1 MSFNYFGVDW
11 LAMVCTLCA
20 IYLLGDKKRAGFM
33 VMILGN
39 SCWIAVGYLSSS
51 LAMMIANV
59 VFLAMNLR
67 GHRRWSSR
75 EPGAVV

>member
-11 LAMVCTLCA
+11 FAMAFTLCA
-20 IYLLGDKKRAGFM
+20 IYLLGDKKRAGFV
-33 VMILGN
+33 VMICGN

-67 GHRRWSSR
+67 GYLRWSSQ
-75 EPGAVV
+75 EPDAAV

>member
-11 LAMVCTLCA
+11 FAMAFTLCA
-20 IYLLGDKKRAGFM
+20 IYLLGDKKRAGFV
-33 VMILGN
+33 VMICGN

-67 GHRRWSSR
+67 GYLRWSSQ
-75 EPGAVV
+75 EPDAGV

>member
-1 MSFNYFGVDW
+1 MSFNYLGVDW
-11 LAMVCTLCA
+11 FAMAFTLCA
-20 IYLLGDKKRAGFM
+20 IYLLGDKKRAGFV
-33 VMILGN
+33 VMICGN

-67 GHRRWSSR
+67 GYLRWSNQ
-75 EPGAVV
+75 EPDAAA

>member
-11 LAMVCTLCA
+11 LAMAFTLCA
-20 IYLLGDKKRAGFM
+20 IYFLGDKKRAGFV
-33 VMILGN
+33 VMICGN

-67 GHRRWSSR
+67 GYLGWSSQ
-75 EPGAVV
+75 EPGAAV